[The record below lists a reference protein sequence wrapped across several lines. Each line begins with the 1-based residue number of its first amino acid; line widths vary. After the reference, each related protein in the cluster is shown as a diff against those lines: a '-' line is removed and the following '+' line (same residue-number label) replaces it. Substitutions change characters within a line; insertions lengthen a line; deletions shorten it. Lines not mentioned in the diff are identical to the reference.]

1 MILYMLSEMTKD
13 YFLSASR
20 AIHARLS
27 NSDEENNVDCV
38 TFFHPLVF
46 RRVNIASLVLVL
58 SPKLLEIV
66 FGRGRKM
73 IQWKRPLKILMRR
86 VKLHIIPCFVERKK
100 PCPATNF
107 SLFTVQLKTCQYE
120 NIASPLSSTLLEVV
134 VSKGFLSLPSSQ
146 IMFGEVEVFIW
157 LISQKTSAF
166 PCDLDF
172 KIKLRW

>member
-1 MILYMLSEMTKD
+1 MFMILYMLSEMTKD

-46 RRVNIASLVLVL
+46 HRVNIASTGMLLLVL
-58 SPKLLEIV
+58 SPETLEIV
-66 FGRGRKM
+66 FGRGRK
-73 IQWKRPLKILMRR
+73 IFQWKRSLKILMRR
-86 VKLHIIPCFVERKK
+86 VKLHMIPCFVERKK
-100 PCPATNF
+100 PRPAANF

-134 VSKGFLSLPSSQ
+134 VSKSFLSLSSSQ
-146 IMFGEVEVFIW
+146 IMFGEVEVFI
-157 LISQKTSAF
+157 
-166 PCDLDF
+166 
-172 KIKLRW
+172 